1 MEKVIYNRTGDKVG
15 VLKSL
20 IDGAGRI
27 GEFQDYY
34 LYLYDL
40 QTTIALRNLGIP
52 VKPPIHSHYRW
63 SGKYTPLKHQVTT
76 AAFLT
81 LHRRAFC
88 LNGLGSGKT
97 LSALWAA
104 DYLLSIGEVNRVL
117 VLSPLSTLKSVWW
130 ETVFQHFIHLSP
142 FILHGINAAGIRKKH
157 RELERAKVLI
167 VNHEFVKSGQ
177 ARHFMPTGEIGSDL
191 LIVDEGSMFREA
203 TTEKYRALRKFTDK
217 SKLAWWMTA
226 TPTPNRPTD
235 AWAQAAAMGTVK
247 MRFSEFKELT
257 MMKVSEYKWVP
268 RPGAEQAVKQILSP
282 YIRFATEDCIDL
294 PGISYEHRT
303 VEMSVDQKKMYAQLK
318 KEAVLMLEGGSVVT
332 AVNEAVKA
340 GKLLQIACGCVY
352 DEAGNTVEIRDN
364 RKTHELRSVV
374 EEAGGSPVIVFA
386 PFKSVVRHIAE
397 KMKDFHPAVVTG
409 DTPIGERNRII
420 ENFQA
425 GKVRLLIAHP
435 KTMSHGLTLHKS
447 SVICW
452 YAPLYSNDI
461 YEQANGRIYRTGQ
474 TKHCTIIH
482 LSSSEVEDSMYK
494 ILRERGQMQGSVL
507 RLLAGR
513 G

>member
-27 GEFQDYY
+27 GEFRDYY
-34 LYLYDL
+34 IYPYDL
-40 QTTIALRNLGIP
+40 QTTIALRNQGIP
-52 VKPPIHSHYRW
+52 VKSPIHRQYNW
-63 SGKYTPLKHQVTT
+63 SGLYTPLKHQVTT

-104 DYLLSIGEVNRVL
+104 DHLLATGAINRVL

-130 ETVFQHFIHLSP
+130 DTVFQHFIHLSP
-142 FILHGINAAGIRKKH
+142 MIVHGINATGLRKKH
-157 RELERAKVLI
+157 REIEKSKVLV

-177 ARHFMPTGEIGSDL
+177 ARHFMPTGDFGSDL
-191 LIVDEGSMFREA
+191 LIVDEGSMFRDA

-217 SKLAWWMTA
+217 NKLAWWMTA

-247 MRFSEFKELT
+247 MRFSEFRELT

-294 PGISYEHRT
+294 PGISYETRE
-303 VEMSVDQKKMYAQLK
+303 VEMTSEQKKMYAQLK
-318 KEAVLMLEGGSVVT
+318 KEAVLMLEEGGIIT

-340 GKLLQIACGCVY
+340 SKLLQIACGCVY
-352 DEAGNTVEIRDN
+352 DETGNTIEIKDN

-397 KMKDFHPAVVTG
+397 KLKDYHPAVVTG
-409 DTPIGERNRII
+409 DTPIGERNQII
-420 ENFQA
+420 EDFQA

-452 YAPLYSNDI
+452 YSALYSNDI

-507 RLLAGR
+507 KLLAGQR
-513 G
+513 

>member
-27 GEFQDYY
+27 GGFQDYY

-40 QTTIALRNLGIP
+40 QTTIALRNQGIP
-52 VKPPIHSHYRW
+52 VRSPIHRQYKW
-63 SGKYTPLKHQVTT
+63 SGLYTPLKHQVTT

-191 LIVDEGSMFREA
+191 LIVDEMSMFRES

-217 SKLAWWMTA
+217 GKYVWALTA

-397 KMKDFHPAVVTG
+397 KLKDYHPAVVTG
-409 DTPIGERNRII
+409 DTPIGERNQII
-420 ENFQA
+420 EDFQA

-461 YEQANGRIYRTGQ
+461 YEQANGRVYRQGQ
-474 TKHCTIIH
+474 FRHVSIIH
-482 LSSSEVEDSMYK
+482 LSSSEVEDGMYK
-494 ILRERGQMQGSVL
+494 ILRERGQMQGAVL
-507 RLLAGR
+507 KLLAGQ

>member
-52 VKPPIHSHYRW
+52 VKSPIHSHYRW

-104 DYLLSIGEVNRVL
+104 DYLLSIGEVNQVL

-397 KMKDFHPAVVTG
+397 KLKDYHPAVVTG
-409 DTPIGERNRII
+409 DTPIGERNQII
-420 ENFQA
+420 EDFQV

-461 YEQANGRIYRTGQ
+461 YEQANGRVYRQGQ
-474 TKHCTIIH
+474 FRHVSIIH
-482 LSSSEVEDSMYK
+482 LSSSEVEDGMYK
-494 ILRERGQMQGSVL
+494 ILRERGQMQGAVL
-507 RLLAGR
+507 KLLAGQ